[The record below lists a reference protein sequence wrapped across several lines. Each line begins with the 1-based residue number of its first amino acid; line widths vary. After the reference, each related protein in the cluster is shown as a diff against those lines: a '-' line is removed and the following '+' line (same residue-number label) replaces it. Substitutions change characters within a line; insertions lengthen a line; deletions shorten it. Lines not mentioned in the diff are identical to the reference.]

1 MKVENN
7 TLTTLAV
14 MFLIALIAGCA
25 PHKSISKE
33 IISTANSA
41 DGSAITYGVCGQGDI
56 TIVFVH
62 GWSCSREYWKEQV
75 AHFAKKHKV
84 VTIDLAGHG
93 QSGLSRKD
101 YTIEAFGKDVATV
114 AEKLNL
120 NRTILVGHSMGG
132 PVIVEAARQMP
143 GRVVC
148 LVGADEFHDIEKGI
162 SEEDVKGLIAMIEP
176 DFVKGT
182 QSFVREMF
190 PADAD
195 PELVNW
201 VAGDMSSADER
212 VAISTFR
219 NLGNYDLKSAVEHIE
234 MPLYSISSDFWPMN
248 VDGNKKYVKSFKLK
262 MMKGTGH
269 FVMLEDAE
277 KFNKLLEEIIKELE

>member
-148 LVGADEFHDIEKGI
+148 LVGADEFHDIEKGY

-182 QSFVREMF
+182 QGFVRNMF
-190 PADAD
+190 PPGAD
-195 PELVNW
+195 PELVEW
-201 VAGDMSSADER
+201 VADRMSSADPEIGIN
-212 VAISTFR
+212 AFR
-219 NLGNYDLKSAVEHIE
+219 NLGNYDLKNAVGQIE
-234 MPLYSISSDFWPMN
+234 IPLYSINSDFWPTN
-248 VDGNKKYVKSFKLK
+248 LEGNKKCVKSFKLK
-262 MMKGTGH
+262 MMPGIGH

-277 KFNKLLEEIIKELE
+277 KFNKLLEEIIKEL

>member
-41 DGSAITYGVCGQGDI
+41 DGSAIAYGVCGQGDI

-93 QSGLSRKD
+93 QSDLSRKD

-120 NRTILVGHSMGG
+120 NRIILVGHSMGG
-132 PVIVEAARQMP
+132 PVIVDAARQMP
-143 GRVVC
+143 GRVIC
-148 LVGADEFHDIEKGI
+148 LVGADTFHDIEKGYRGAEI
-162 SEEDVKGLIAMIEP
+162 EEIAIRLEA
-176 DFVKGT
+176 DFVKEA
-182 QSFVREMF
+182 QSFVRQMF
-190 PADAD
+190 PPGAD
-195 PELVNW
+195 PELVEW
-201 VAGDMSSADER
+201 VADRMSSADPEI
-212 VAISTFR
+212 AINALR
-219 NLGNYDLKSAVEHIE
+219 NLGNYDLKSAAGKMEI
-234 MPLYSISSDFWPMN
+234 PLYSINADLWPTN
-248 VDGNKKYVKSFKLK
+248 FEVNKKCVKSFKLK
-262 MMKGTGH
+262 MMPGIGH

-277 KFNKLLEEIIKELE
+277 KFNKLLEEIIKEL